1 MIVTQVSERL
11 LNPNNLS
18 QRDISHLLDM
28 LSSRQIDFGDLYF
41 LSGYY
46 ESWVLE
52 DSIIKNASFHRD
64 QGVGVR
70 AVVGEKTGF
79 AYTDQLSL
87 NRLEQSVLAANSI
100 TKQQTPIV
108 VTPFKTSKM
117 IPMYASINPIN
128 SFSQEQKIAL
138 LRQVDQLARSIDK
151 NVIEVSASLTGSYED
166 ILIAGTDGTLCA
178 DVRPLVRLSVSV
190 IVEKDGKRE
199 RGGSGGG
206 GRFGYEYFLNINPK
220 TSESF
225 ADSYTRE
232 AVRLALVSLSAK
244 AAPAGTMPVILGAGW
259 PGVLLHEAVGHGL
272 EGDFNRKNS
281 SVFSGK
287 IGEKVTSELCT
298 IVDDGT
304 IENRRGSLSIDDEGT
319 VSQKTVLIENGILKG
334 YMFDKTNAK
343 LMNTHSTGNGRRE
356 GYACLP
362 MPRMTNTYMLA
373 GKSTFDDIINS
384 VDYGLYAPNF
394 SGGQVDI
401 TSGKFVFSTSEAYLI
416 EKGKITT
423 PVKGATLIGSGI
435 ETMQQISMVGND
447 LTLDS
452 GVGICG
458 KAGQSVPVG
467 VGQPT
472 LKVDN
477 LTVGGTINN

>member
-1 MIVTQVSERL
+1 MIITEVSERL
-11 LNPNNLS
+11 LDANNLS
-18 QRDISHLLDM
+18 QHDLSNLLDT
-28 LSSRQIDFGDLYF
+28 LSSRQIDFGDFYF

-46 ESWVLE
+46 ESWSLE

-70 AVVGEKTGF
+70 AIVGEKTGF

-87 NRLEQSVLAANSI
+87 ARLEQSALAANSI
-100 TKQQTPIV
+100 TKQTIPLVI
-108 VTPFKTSKM
+108 TPFKTSET
-117 IPMYASINPIN
+117 ISIYQSVNPIN
-128 SFSQEQKIAL
+128 SFTQEQKIAL
-138 LRQVDQLARSIDK
+138 LRQIDHLARSIDSR
-151 NVIEVSASLTGSYED
+151 VIEVTASLIGSYED

-178 DVRPLVRLSVSV
+178 DIRPLVRLSISV
-190 IVEKDGKRE
+190 LVEQDGKRE
-199 RGGSGGG
+199 RGSSGGG
-206 GRFGYEYFLNINPK
+206 GRFGYEYFLTTEPK
-220 TSESF
+220 TNESY

-244 AAPAGTMPVILGAGW
+244 PAPAGTMPVVLGAGW

-287 IGEKVTSELCT
+287 IGEQVTSELCT

-304 IENRRGSLSIDDEGT
+304 IQDRRGSISIDDEGT
-319 VSQKTVLIENGILKG
+319 QSQKTVLIENGILKG
-334 YMFDKTNAK
+334 YMFDKLNAK
-343 LMNTHSTGNGRRE
+343 LMNCYSTGNGRRE
-356 GYACLP
+356 GYAYLP

-373 GKSTFDDIINS
+373 GTSSFADIISS

-394 SGGQVDI
+394 AGGQVDI

-435 ETMQQISMVGND
+435 ETMQQVSMVGDD
-447 LTLDS
+447 LELDS
-452 GVGICG
+452 GVGVCG

-472 LKVDN
+472 LKVNN
-477 LTVGGTINN
+477 LTVGGTI